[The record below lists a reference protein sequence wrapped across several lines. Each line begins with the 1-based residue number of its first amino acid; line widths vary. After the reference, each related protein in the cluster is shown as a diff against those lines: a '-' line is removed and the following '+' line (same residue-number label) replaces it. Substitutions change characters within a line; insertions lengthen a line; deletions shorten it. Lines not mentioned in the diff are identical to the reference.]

1 MMFDS
6 GARSSYLCID
16 VVTKLNLRPVRK
28 EHHVIEQMLE
38 PQGGTMTYSVTESYV
53 VEGFSLEVE
62 CINAEKGILTYLPN
76 PNVQALRKQHGRL
89 RWADLQQSRDEEQ
102 LNSSPYYSWGSWI
115 QRIRMTEPLRILVLN
130 SRLAGPVMEDK
141 ILSECGFSLHNWHSN
156 LGHLDS
162 AKEVCDEETYA
173 KTIMGNQSNSKTKI
187 LGNQ

>member
-89 RWADLQQSRDEEQ
+89 R
-102 LNSSPYYSWGSWI
+102 
-115 QRIRMTEPLRILVLN
+115 
-130 SRLAGPVMEDK
+130 
-141 ILSECGFSLHNWHSN
+141 
-156 LGHLDS
+156 
-162 AKEVCDEETYA
+162 
-173 KTIMGNQSNSKTKI
+173 
-187 LGNQ
+187 